1 VNHPRRDGWLFVFLS
16 GASLPDEIKFYSVD
30 PIGFSLSWEE
40 NLRALINMR
49 AMKLCLVKDQFNLTP
64 EGENFVAMKRKIK
77 KHASSLKQVGASI
90 GSAMGRVDRRAHQFA
105 RSADR
110 KAHQL
115 AKAAAVRSRKISK
128 AGTLAKAEL
137 QNIGKQ
143 IDALKAQL
151 LKTTRRLKHAL
162 S

>member
-1 VNHPRRDGWLFVFLS
+1 MGGYLVFAPGRPCLMKS
-16 GASLPDEIKFYSVD
+16 RFYAVD
-30 PIGFSLSWEE
+30 PIGISVSREE
-40 NLRALINMR
+40 NFWALVKMR
-49 AMKLCLVKDQFNLTP
+49 AKKLCLVKDQLKLTP

-77 KHASSLKQVGASI
+77 KHTSSLKQVGASI

-115 AKAAAVRSRKISK
+115 ARSAAERSRKISK